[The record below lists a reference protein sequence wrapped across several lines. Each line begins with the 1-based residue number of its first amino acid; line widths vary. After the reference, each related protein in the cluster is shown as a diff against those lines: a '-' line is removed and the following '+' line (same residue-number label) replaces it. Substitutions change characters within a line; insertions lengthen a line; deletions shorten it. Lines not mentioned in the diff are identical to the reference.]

1 MVVKIN
7 EYRAKKMMED
17 AGRDRFSIEALAY
30 IIDYYDECGYD
41 EPVVFDPICI
51 CCDWVEY
58 TPEEFYNEYKEYI
71 KDGMTDDQILE
82 TMNDEYFVVK
92 LENDNFL
99 ISW

>member
-7 EYRAKKMMED
+7 EYRTKKMMED
-17 AGRDRFSIEALAY
+17 ANRDRFSIEALAY
-30 IIDYYDECGYD
+30 IIDYYDECDYD
-41 EPVVFDPICI
+41 EPVVFDPIGI
-51 CCDWVEY
+51 CCDWAEY

-82 TMNDEYFVVK
+82 AMNDEYFVVK
-92 LENDNFL
+92 LENGNFL